1 MDDQARIQQ
10 TVKRP
15 VKAVQALAAE
25 WLETC
30 SPFRQRWQELAG
42 GRLQCNLN
50 YKYPLNW
57 YAGIIRLVQADQ
69 TSTLVIWELPS
80 YVNYADPADNPKR
93 QMVVDIAEAFDEF
106 LAELQTDQQP
116 GEVPAADG
124 GQTLVDYEDGQ
135 RPWELIPDH
144 NYDQIM
150 IELWCK
156 GHSAEEIARRIGK
169 RHHSRTI
176 YNRLSVVRRQYPNAR
191 IPTDQE
197 RWKSSK

>member
-30 SPFRQRWQELAG
+30 SPFRQSWQELAG
-42 GRLQCNLN
+42 GRLQCNLH

-80 YVNYADPADNPKR
+80 YGSYADPADNPKW

-116 GEVPAADG
+116 GEVPAAVKLPTRLNDRRKWQTVWRIIRGMVDQGTDVDG
-124 GQTLVDYEDGQ
+124 TDNGSICAHLQTRGIRPNSRETVAKIITAGQAGLLDN
-135 RPWELIPDH
+135 L
-144 NYDQIM
+144 
-150 IELWCK
+150 
-156 GHSAEEIARRIGK
+156 
-169 RHHSRTI
+169 
-176 YNRLSVVRRQYPNAR
+176 
-191 IPTDQE
+191 
-197 RWKSSK
+197 